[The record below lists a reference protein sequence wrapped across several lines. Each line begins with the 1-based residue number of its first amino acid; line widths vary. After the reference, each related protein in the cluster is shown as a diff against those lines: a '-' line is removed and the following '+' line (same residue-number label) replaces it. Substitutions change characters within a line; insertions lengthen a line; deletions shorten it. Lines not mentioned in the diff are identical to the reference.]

1 MKFFKLKRFLSIVL
15 VIIAGSVIVFLLTI
29 TRTNHP
35 SITENE
41 VRSQLE
47 QTYDAEV
54 AIVKKNEAVYDA
66 LITKNGIV
74 YSVEMD
80 ALTGEVNSLKQ
91 SDEYI
96 VQTEREVAAGPIE
109 LIPEQPSPQI
119 VGQPDVEKAPEDEK
133 ETGTVT
139 GPTNAPTKII
149 ISEKKTATN
158 KEVDASEKPKTNENT
173 VTKYIISATSK
184 IEEKV
189 EDNKPEKEI
198 SKDSLKVET
207 SKQEETKVETPKED
221 TVKAE
226 EKVEPM
232 KLVNAKPSESAKAE
246 EQKSEETQVQVQTS
260 QTNTVQ
266 SETKKSETETKS
278 ETKTDTTATVLIS
291 EEQAIKKAQQQQKG
305 TVESSSFVKTNEG
318 GYYLIV
324 MKATV
329 TEGDSKE
336 NAKEKKT
343 KATIQVHAISG
354 KILSVTWE

>member
-1 MKFFKLKRFLSIVL
+1 MKFFKFKRFLSIFL
-15 VIIAGSVIVFLLTI
+15 VIVAGSTIVIILTI
-29 TRTNHP
+29 TRKNHQ

-91 SDEYI
+91 TDEYI
-96 VQTEREVAAGPIE
+96 IQTESEVAEGPIA
-109 LIPEQPSPQI
+109 LTPEKSTQEE
-119 VGQPDVEKAPEDEK
+119 GQPDVEKTSEEQKDK
-133 ETGTVT
+133 ESVI
-139 GPTNAPTKII
+139 GPAEAPTKII
-149 ISEKKTATN
+149 ISEKKTVAN
-158 KEVDASEKPKTNENT
+158 KDVDVAEKPKTSENT
-173 VTKYIISATSK
+173 TTKYIISATSK

-189 EDNKPEKEI
+189 EEDKPQKEI
-198 SKDSLKVET
+198 SKDSLKVEA
-207 SKQEETKVETPKED
+207 SKQEETKVETSKEE
-221 TVKAE
+221 TAKTE
-226 EKVEPM
+226 EKVEEM
-232 KLVNAKPSESAKAE
+232 QLVPAKTTETAKAE
-246 EQKSEETQVQVQTS
+246 EQTSGETPVQGQVT

-266 SETKKSETETKS
+266 SETKKTEADTKS
-278 ETKTDTTATVLIS
+278 DTVTTVLIS
-291 EEQAIKKAQQQQKG
+291 EEQAVKKAQQQQKG

-324 MKATV
+324 MKAV
-329 TEGDSKE
+329 IPEGDSKE
-336 NAKEKKT
+336 SAKEKKT

>member
-1 MKFFKLKRFLSIVL
+1 MKFFKFKRFLSIVL
-15 VIIAGSVIVFLLTI
+15 VIIAGSAIVILLTI
-29 TRTNHP
+29 TRINHP
-35 SITENE
+35 SISENE

-80 ALTGEVNSLKQ
+80 AQTGEVNSLKQ

-96 VQTEREVAAGPIE
+96 IQTESEVAEEPNE
-109 LIPEQPSPQI
+109 LMPEKSPQKE
-119 VGQPDVEKAPEDEK
+119 GQPDLEKAPKEQK
-133 ETGTVT
+133 ETESVI
-139 GPTNAPTKII
+139 GPAEAPTKII
-149 ISEKKTATN
+149 ISEKKTVTN
-158 KEVDASEKPKTNENT
+158 KEVDVAEKPKTSESKAT
-173 VTKYIISATSK
+173 QHIISATSK

-189 EDNKPEKEI
+189 KEDKPQKEI
-198 SKDSLKVET
+198 SKDSLKVEA
-207 SKQEETKVETPKED
+207 SKQEETKVETPKEE
-221 TVKAE
+221 TAKTE
-226 EKVEPM
+226 EKVEAV
-232 KLVNAKPSESAKAE
+232 KLVPAKTTESAKAE
-246 EQKSEETQVQVQTS
+246 EQKSEETQVQVQAS
-260 QTNTVQ
+260 QTNPVQ
-266 SETKKSETETKS
+266 SEPKKAEAETKS
-278 ETKTDTTATVLIS
+278 ETVTTVLIS

-324 MKATV
+324 MKVAIP
-329 TEGDSKE
+329 EGDSKE
-336 NAKEKKT
+336 STKEKKT